1 MCNWSAFLFL
11 CATIENSVVQCEN
24 SPCPSIDFHSIQNPI
39 LYGCLY
45 PSFENLISISLLYP
59 IAFKSVCS
67 AQKHVLIKITSAWEG
82 IQAAHILQFQ
92 HGMSCSLPLMF
103 SPVQAIAGAV
113 AGAFPTTP
121 FVGCIYVYWVKMS
134 SCPTTF
140 GGKKKEGMNGG

>member
-1 MCNWSAFLFL
+1 MQIIPGRVSTEVDARFSFDTQASVNKTLHI
-11 CATIENSVVQCEN
+11 IE
-24 SPCPSIDFHSIQNPI
+24 
-39 LYGCLY
+39 LYELVDI
-45 PSFENLISISLLYP
+45 PKERI
-59 IAFKSVCS
+59 
-67 AQKHVLIKITSAWEG
+67 LIKIASTWES